1 MQHTPLVS
9 VIVVT
14 LNNGALLKNCLASLM
29 AQSWPAIEIIV
40 VDNGSDEDI
49 AGLVA
54 QEFPRA
60 TFLRFEENLGF
71 AEGNNR
77 GIAAS
82 RGEFVALINNDAA
95 ASPDWI
101 KSLVESAMA
110 EPRAGA
116 VASVII
122 DGNTPAVF
130 DSLGMGAALDGMA
143 RQVAKG
149 TLVGGASYPA
159 EVLMASGCACLYR
172 RAALDE
178 VGLFDPDFFAYCE
191 DSDLGLRLQMA
202 GWRCLLAENAV
213 VHHYYS
219 MTFGRFSM
227 KKVYWV
233 ERNHFWV
240 FFKNYPLILF
250 PLLPLATAWRLFLQ
264 AWYLLRGNAATDGFR
279 QNTSMQEL
287 AGVYARAYI
296 DMARAIPKML
306 GKRLKNPRRI
316 GMWKAAMLL
325 HVHRLSMKQVL
336 GIAKRGN

>member
-1 MQHTPLVS
+1 MQGTPLVS

-14 LNNGALLKNCLASLM
+14 LNNAALLKNCLASLF
-29 AQSWPAIEIIV
+29 AQSWPAIEVIV
-40 VDNGSDEDI
+40 VDNGSEEDI
-49 AGLVA
+49 AGLVTK
-54 QEFPRA
+54 EFPLA
-60 TFLRFEENLGF
+60 KFLRFGENLGF

-82 RGEFVALINNDAA
+82 RGEFVALINNDAV
-95 ASPDWI
+95 ASPGWV
-101 KSLVESAMA
+101 KSLVEAAMA

-122 DGNTPAVF
+122 DGNNPAVF
-130 DSLGMGAALDGMA
+130 DSCGMGAALDGMS

-149 TLVGGASYPA
+149 ESVAGATYPR

-178 VGLFDPDFFAYCE
+178 VGFFDPAFFAYCE

-202 GWRCLLAENAV
+202 GWRCLLAQNAV

-240 FFKNYPLILF
+240 FLKNYPLILF

-264 AWYLLRGNAATDGFR
+264 AWYFSRGNAATDGFK
-279 QNTSMQEL
+279 QNASMGEL
-287 AGVYARAYI
+287 AKVYLRAYR
-296 DMARAIPKML
+296 DMARAIPSML
-306 GKRLKNPRRI
+306 GKRLKNPRRL
-316 GMWKAAMLL
+316 GTWNAAMLL
-325 HVHRLSMKQVL
+325 HRHRLTTKQVL
-336 GIAKRGN
+336 GIR

>member
-1 MQHTPLVS
+1 MQDTPLVS

-14 LNNGALLKNCLASLM
+14 LNNAALLKNCLASLF
-29 AQSWPAIEIIV
+29 AQSWPAIEVIV
-40 VDNGSDEDI
+40 VDNGSEEDI

-54 QEFPRA
+54 KGFPRA
-60 TFLRFEENLGF
+60 KFLRFEENLGF

-82 RGEFVALINNDAA
+82 RGEFVALINNDAV
-95 ASPDWI
+95 ASPGWA
-101 KSLVESAMA
+101 KSLVEAAMA

-122 DGNTPAVF
+122 DGNDPAVF
-130 DSLGMGAALDGMA
+130 DSCGMGAALDGMA

-149 TLVGGASYPA
+149 EPVAGAVYPR

-172 RAALDE
+172 RAALDD
-178 VGLFDPDFFAYCE
+178 VGLFDNDFFAYCE

-202 GWRCLLAENAV
+202 GWRCLLAKNAL

-240 FFKNYPLILF
+240 FLKNYPLILF

-264 AWYLLRGNAATDGFR
+264 AWYFSRGNAATNGFR
-279 QNTSMQEL
+279 AQ
-287 AGVYARAYI
+287 AGFGEIVSVYLRAYW
-296 DMARAIPKML
+296 DMARAIPAML
-306 GKRLKNPRRI
+306 GKRLKNPRRL
-316 GMWKAAMLL
+316 GTWDSAMLL
-325 HVHRLSMKQVL
+325 HRHRLSMKQVL
-336 GIAKRGN
+336 GIR

>member
-1 MQHTPLVS
+1 MQDTPLVS

-14 LNNGALLKNCLASLM
+14 LNNAALLKNCLASLS
-29 AQSWPAIEIIV
+29 AQSWPALEVII
-40 VDNGSDEDI
+40 VDNGSKEDI

-54 QEFPRA
+54 KEFPRVKY
-60 TFLRFEENLGF
+60 LRFEENLGF

-82 RGEFVALINNDAA
+82 KGEFVALINNDAV

-101 KSLVESAMA
+101 KSLVEAAMA
-110 EPRAGA
+110 QPRAGA

-122 DGNTPAVF
+122 DGNDPAVL
-130 DSLGMGAALDGMA
+130 DSIGMGAALDGMA
-143 RQVAKG
+143 RQMAKG
-149 TLVGGASYPA
+149 QPVAGAIFPA

-202 GWRCLLAENAV
+202 GWRCLLAKNAV
-213 VHHYYS
+213 AHHYYS

-240 FFKNYPLILF
+240 FLKNYPLILF

-264 AWYLLRGNAATDGFR
+264 AFYLLRGNAATDGFK
-279 QNTSMQEL
+279 QNTSMREL
-287 AGVYARAYI
+287 AAVYIRAYV
-296 DMARAIPKML
+296 DMLRAIPKML
-306 GKRLKNPRRI
+306 GKRMKNPRRL
-316 GMWKAAMLL
+316 GMWSATMLL
-325 HVHRLSMKQVL
+325 HIHRLSTKQVL
-336 GIAKRGN
+336 GIR

>member
-1 MQHTPLVS
+1 MQGTPLVS

-14 LNNGALLKNCLASLM
+14 LNNAALLKNCLTSLS

-40 VDNGSDEDI
+40 VDNGSEEDI

-54 QEFPRA
+54 NEFPQVN
-60 TFLRFEENLGF
+60 FLRFEENLGF

-82 RGEFVALINNDAA
+82 HGEFVALINNDAV
-95 ASPDWI
+95 ASPDWV
-101 KSLVESAMA
+101 KSLVEAAMA

-122 DGNTPAVF
+122 DGNDPTVF
-130 DSLGMGAALDGMA
+130 DSISMGAALDGMV

-149 TLVGGASYPA
+149 APIAGAAYPR
-159 EVLMASGCACLYR
+159 EVLLASGCACLYR

-178 VGLFDPDFFAYCE
+178 VGLFDPAFFAYCE

-202 GWRCLLAENAV
+202 GWRCLLAKNAV

-240 FFKNYPLILF
+240 FIKNYPLILF
-250 PLLPLATAWRLFLQ
+250 PLLPFATVWRLLLQ
-264 AWYLLRGNAATDGFR
+264 GWYFSRGNAATDGFR
-279 QNTSMQEL
+279 AN
-287 AGVYARAYI
+287 AGLGEIAMVYVRAYR
-296 DMARAIPKML
+296 DMARAIPTML
-306 GKRLKNPRRI
+306 GKRIKNPRRL
-316 GMWKAAMLL
+316 GTWDAAMLL
-325 HVHRLSMKQVL
+325 HRHRLSAKQVL
-336 GIAKRGN
+336 GIR

>member
-1 MQHTPLVS
+1 MQDTPLVS

-14 LNNGALLKNCLASLM
+14 LNNAALLKNCLASLL
-29 AQSWPAIEIIV
+29 AQTWPAIEVIV
-40 VDNGSDEDI
+40 VDNGSTEDI

-54 QEFPRA
+54 KEFPRA
-60 TFLRFEENLGF
+60 KFLRFEENLGF

-82 RGEFVALINNDAA
+82 SGEFVALINNDAV
-95 ASPDWI
+95 ASPDWV
-101 KSLVESAMA
+101 KSLVEAAMA

-122 DGNTPAVF
+122 DGNNPAVF
-130 DSLGMGAALDGMA
+130 DSCGMGAALDGMS

-149 TLVGGASYPA
+149 GPVAGAAYPR

-172 RAALDE
+172 RAALDD
-178 VGLFDPDFFAYCE
+178 VGLFDNDFFAYCE

-202 GWRCLLAENAV
+202 GWRCLLAQNAV

-240 FFKNYPLILF
+240 FLKNYPLILF
-250 PLLPLATAWRLFLQ
+250 SLLPFATAWRLFLQ

-279 QNTSMQEL
+279 AN
-287 AGVYARAYI
+287 AGLGEIVIVYLRAYW
-296 DMARAIPKML
+296 DMARAIPAML
-306 GKRLKNPRRI
+306 GKRMKNPRRL
-316 GMWKAAMLL
+316 GVWDAAMLL
-325 HVHRLSMKQVL
+325 HRHRLSMKQVL
-336 GIAKRGN
+336 GTR